1 MPEHLDQ
8 QIGVTRMEPDTRLVQ
23 YIKRPDQ
30 ATPQRSRQIDTL
42 AFSSGKRGRQAV
54 KRQIAQPHIQQELQA
69 VSDLRQQTF
78 GNGCLV
84 LVKSKIIEKGF
95 CFRDRKG
102 NQFRNILS
110 PYLYIKGFGTQT
122 GPFASRANGLS
133 TITRKHHTV
142 LYLIQV
148 LFHKFKKVIDAVQS
162 AGTVPKQVFL
172 LLRQIVIRT
181 MDREVIFL
189 ALHYKLFQPFSHH
202 IAFPADYRSLENRQA
217 FIRHDQIFIDTE
229 HLPETFASRA
239 GA

>member
-1 MPEHLDQ
+1 
-8 QIGVTRMEPDTRLVQ
+8 MEPDTRLVQ

-189 ALHYKLFQPFSHH
+189 ALHDKLFQPFSHH
-202 IAFPADYRSLENRQA
+202 VAFPADYRSLENGQA
-217 FIRHDQIFIDTE
+217 FIRYNQIFIDTE
-229 HLPETFASRA
+229 HLPETFANRA

>member
-1 MPEHLDQ
+1 MKS
-8 QIGVTRMEPDTRLVQ
+8 DTRLVQ

-30 ATPQRSRQIDTL
+30 ATPQRGRQIDTL

-110 PYLYIKGFGTQT
+110 PYLYIQGFRTQA
-122 GPFASRANGLS
+122 GPFTGRANGLS
-133 TITRKHHTV
+133 AITCQHHTI

-148 LFHKFKKVIDAVQS
+148 LFHKLKKVIDAMQP

-172 LLRQIVIRT
+172 LLCQIVIGT
-181 MDREVIFL
+181 VDREVVFL
-189 ALHYKLFQPFSHH
+189 ALHNKLFQPLPHH
-202 IAFPADYRSLENRQA
+202 IAFPANYRSLENRQT

-229 HLPETFASRA
+229 HLPETFTSRA